1 MKKVALLAAL
11 MAVIAVIAAPVA
23 SAHTTVLTVVATCH
37 EETGTY
43 TLVWTLTSSNLDTSP
58 KVTASD
64 RAAIP
69 VGTDLGATTT
79 FTEVVSGST
88 TSASAAVEVH
98 WTDGVDHIATA
109 STGTLAG
116 CSVPTPPPLPVC
128 PPGYSPNG
136 SSNGVL
142 LCTQT
147 ITPPAPPPVFGK
159 PVCPAGSTQSAAGD
173 GYVVCTITTPAPPP
187 PPPTTVIK
195 WGKPVCPAGTKTSK
209 SGKGYVVCATTVT
222 KTIIKKIKYC
232 PRPLPCPPGMHKV
245 WDAKAKKYICAV
257 EGAG

>member
-58 KVTASD
+58 KVVASD

-69 VGTDLGATTT
+69 VGAALGATTT
-79 FTEVVSGST
+79 FTEVVAGT
-88 TSASAAVEVH
+88 TVSASAAVGVH
-98 WTDGVDHIATA
+98 WTDGVNRSATA
-109 STGTLAG
+109 STGPLAG

-159 PVCPAGSTQSAAGD
+159 PVCPPGSVQSAAGD
-173 GYVVCTITTPAPPP
+173 GYVVCTITTPAPPAP
-187 PPPTTVIK
+187 PVTVIK
-195 WGKPVCPAGTKTSK
+195 YGKPVCPVGTKTTK
-209 SGKGYVVCATTVT
+209 TGKGYVVCSTTVT
-222 KTIIKKIKYC
+222 KTIIKQVKYC
-232 PRPLPCPPGMHKV
+232 PVPLPCPPGMHKI
-245 WDAKAKKYICAV
+245 WDSKAQKYVCAV
-257 EGAG
+257 MGSG